1 MRAIRRAM
9 LTYDVVEG
17 FTKEMSELYS
27 SAFTEIEKVPEEN
40 ILRTIGR
47 GGKLI

>member
-1 MRAIRRAM
+1 M

-40 ILRTIGR
+40 ILRP
-47 GGKLI
+47 